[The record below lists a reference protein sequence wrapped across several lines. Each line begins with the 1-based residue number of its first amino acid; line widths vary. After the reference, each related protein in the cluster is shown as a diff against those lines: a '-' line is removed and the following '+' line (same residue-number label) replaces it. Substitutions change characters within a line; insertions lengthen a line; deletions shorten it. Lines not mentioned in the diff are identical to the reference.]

1 LSFAGFCPVLSYS
14 KQRFSLTIS
23 SIAGRKN
30 SDILSLPFEICE
42 RFKKEAEKIYEPKVA
57 PPAVVQER
65 ESQPIKPAIPQA
77 TGIPKTLSIREGS
90 SPKQQAPVSEP
101 VPSSLLEAS
110 GLAEIMNGTAKSSLE
125 QLWNHFADLLNKQG
139 KMALFSAMKKRTP
152 IWSDEQIISFSVD
165 NASLEKD
172 FNQLKPDLMEH
183 LRKSMGPAVSLNIE
197 VVKEEKED
205 RPYSAVDKYKRLAE
219 RNPKLNEMKKLFDL
233 DVD

>member
-1 LSFAGFCPVLSYS
+1 M
-14 KQRFSLTIS
+14 LTIGAVEKKKS
-23 SIAGRKN
+23 SVEPKTKEAAE
-30 SDILSLPFEICE
+30 S
-42 RFKKEAEKIYEPKVA
+42 KKEAEKIYETKIA
-57 PPAVVQER
+57 PPVVAQEQ
-65 ESQPIKPAIPQA
+65 ESQPIKPATPQA

-90 SPKQQAPVSEP
+90 SPKQQQAPLSEP
-101 VPSSLLEAS
+101 VSSSLLEAS
-110 GLAEIMNGTAKSSLE
+110 GLAEIMNGTAKPSLE